1 MCQRVLTRRHKPWVY
16 VNLGASGA
24 LIRLKIP
31 VRRHCTARRKKSERK
46 SLCQRAGCVT
56 LPLTILWY
64 WLCMILCLLESDQL
78 GGDVVGFGLRYVH
91 VWQLSG
97 LFLGFDLDDEINI
110 VSDCP

>member
-1 MCQRVLTRRHKPWVY
+1 
-16 VNLGASGA
+16 
-24 LIRLKIP
+24 
-31 VRRHCTARRKKSERK
+31 
-46 SLCQRAGCVT
+46 
-56 LPLTILWY
+56 
-64 WLCMILCLLESDQL
+64 MILCLLESDQL